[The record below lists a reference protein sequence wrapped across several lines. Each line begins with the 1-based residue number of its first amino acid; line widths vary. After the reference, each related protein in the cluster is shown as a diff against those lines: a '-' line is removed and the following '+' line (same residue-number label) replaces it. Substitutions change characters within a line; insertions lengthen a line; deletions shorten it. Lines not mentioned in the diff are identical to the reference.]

1 MRNTSI
7 SQWMTEEVFDDES
20 KCEIYG
26 RNRRVCVQRRTEAQW
41 NCSDGGHIELWG
53 CFASWGS
60 TPALPLYAILLKE
73 HSILQG
79 HAASSVCIFVVT
91 DSCSRIIGPN
101 KALKEL
107 DEDPR
112 RPRTNCHW
120 LWFMG
125 ALEFSSVHLIKANRA
140 ILVVPLVLRFMRKR

>member
-1 MRNTSI
+1 MYKDEQKHSETVVMVVILNSGAVLPP
-7 SQWMTEEVFDDES
+7 EVRHLH
-20 KCEIYG
+20 C
-26 RNRRVCVQRRTEAQW
+26 
-41 NCSDGGHIELWG
+41 H
-53 CFASWGS
+53 
-60 TPALPLYAILLKE
+60 YAILLKE

-91 DSCSRIIGPN
+91 DSCSRIMGPN

-120 LWFMG
+120 L
-125 ALEFSSVHLIKANRA
+125 
-140 ILVVPLVLRFMRKR
+140 